1 MSDLITTTSVR
12 RGGELQASIPS
23 STQNESVCKVS
34 GIGGKHIIQ
43 RRLKSRRRTSQLCV
57 SFPQFSGDHKT
68 SQRSLQQM
76 PLNQQCDHIE
86 GESQLAITNGVRSTV
101 IEEVPIA
108 ESNLEKKTP
117 TQPKNAC
124 CTTHLNG
131 SARCKQPHK
140 RKPCIAVTERDNQR
154 HSSALWHQ
162 PKVTRFMELSPVSPS
177 PDPPKQGAKDGSVAD
192 VANSTYTP
200 SRILRR
206 NVRGETPLHIAA
218 IKGNVDVVKD
228 LLKQGASPNIGDN
241 AGWTPL
247 V

>member
-1 MSDLITTTSVR
+1 MNIQISSIFLTQTRVTKVHTFVTERDTVCVHIHTCINILLNSFLSLT
-12 RGGELQASIPS
+12 GGELQASIPS

-76 PLNQQCDHIE
+76 PLKQQCDHIE
-86 GESQLAITNGVRSTV
+86 GESQLAITNCVRSTV

-140 RKPCIAVTERDNQR
+140 SKPCIAVTERDNQR

-162 PKVTRFMELSPVSPS
+162 PKVTRFMELSTVSPS
-177 PDPPKQGAKDGSVAD
+177 PDPPKQGTCNNK
-192 VANSTYTP
+192 
-200 SRILRR
+200 
-206 NVRGETPLHIAA
+206 
-218 IKGNVDVVKD
+218 K
-228 LLKQGASPNIGDN
+228 
-241 AGWTPL
+241 
-247 V
+247 